1 MLIHLSYVLIGG
13 MHEPWGG
20 TRRPILSCEDAELC
34 ECVNDAVT
42 CQGKWNQMKSNEG
55 KELYYMILSWKVI
68 TFEVLLIIISIR
80 ILSLWRCFQTF
91 SLMYKDWYLNKYVF
105 HVKPPLE
112 IHFTQLKKGDYLQM
126 SVKQQRSPNHRTNS
140 SSKLHCSNGT
150 ISNVTRLTNT
160 WSHDWFLKVQCVK
173 SHR

>member
-1 MLIHLSYVLIGG
+1 MDPKIKCLYTCLMSWLEGCMSPEGG
-13 MHEPWGG
+13 HADLFWAVKMQ
-20 TRRPILSCEDAELC
+20 S
-34 ECVNDAVT
+34 CVNDAVT

-112 IHFTQLKKGDYLQM
+112 IHFTQLKKVIIFKCQLNNRGVQITEPIHQANYTAVM
-126 SVKQQRSPNHRTNS
+126 EPYRMWP
-140 SSKLHCSNGT
+140 
-150 ISNVTRLTNT
+150 
-160 WSHDWFLKVQCVK
+160 DWQIHEAMIGF
-173 SHR
+173 

>member
-112 IHFTQLKKGDYLQM
+112 IHFTQLKKVIIFKCQLNNRGVQITEPIHQANYTAVM
-126 SVKQQRSPNHRTNS
+126 EPYRMWP
-140 SSKLHCSNGT
+140 
-150 ISNVTRLTNT
+150 
-160 WSHDWFLKVQCVK
+160 DWQIHEAMIGF
-173 SHR
+173 